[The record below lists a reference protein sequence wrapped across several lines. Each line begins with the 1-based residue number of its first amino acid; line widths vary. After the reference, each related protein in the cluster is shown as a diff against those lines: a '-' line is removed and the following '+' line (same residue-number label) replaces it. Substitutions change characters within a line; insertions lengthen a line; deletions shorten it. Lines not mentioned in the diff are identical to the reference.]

1 MLIRLLIAVAFVV
14 SVYGALLL
22 WRRPSH
28 KLALIDLPDLGVEG
42 PAIVQFSTPFCA
54 PCKAAK
60 PHLVDAAGKAHIS
73 YAQIDLAKRP
83 DVSQRYGIRTA
94 PTIVITDR
102 AGKVL
107 GKWTELPANGEIYRL
122 AEVAAGS

>member
-1 MLIRLLIAVAFVV
+1 MLIRLLIAVGFVLA
-14 SVYGALLL
+14 VYGALLL
-22 WRRPSH
+22 WRRPSR
-28 KLALIDLPDLGVEG
+28 KLARIDLPDLGVEG

-60 PHLVDAAGKAHIS
+60 PHLVDAAGKAHIT
-73 YAQIDLAKRP
+73 YAQIDLQARP

-102 AGKVL
+102 AGLVL

-122 AEVAAGS
+122 AEVAATT